1 MIKWK
6 KMVLI
11 LSIASAFLFGFIF
24 SGCSN
29 DPTPEQLQ
37 KIKELEA
44 AVTSLD
50 QSIKTKEGEKANLER
65 DINAIDEKLKDCE
78 KEKQLV
84 KDRLAS
90 WKEPAPPVVEQPVD
104 KKVSKK
110 KKTK

>member
-6 KMVLI
+6 KLVII

-24 SGCSN
+24 SGCSS

-44 AVTSLD
+44 AVNSLD
-50 QSIKTKEGEKANLER
+50 QSIKTKESEKASLER
-65 DINAIDEKLKDCE
+65 EISMLDDRLKDCE

-84 KDRLAS
+84 KDRLAT
-90 WKEPAPPVVEQPVD
+90 WKEPVPVPVEEPVD
-104 KKVSKK
+104 KKPSKK